1 LVLLVQQAQQALLAR
16 ALQEQLALLVQLA
29 QELEQRD
36 RLA

>member
-1 LVLLVQQAQQALLAR
+1 LVLLVQQALQALLAR